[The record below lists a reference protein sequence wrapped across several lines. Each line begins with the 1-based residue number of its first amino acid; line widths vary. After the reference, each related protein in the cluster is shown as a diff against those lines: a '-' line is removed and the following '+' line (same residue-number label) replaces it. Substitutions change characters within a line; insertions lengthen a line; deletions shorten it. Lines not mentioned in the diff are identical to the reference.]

1 MMDEKFLHDTGVE
14 VMRVVKTT
22 LKAYRT
28 FSKLAVEGEKVSV
41 CGLQILTTLRYYPEL
56 NTVSDLADSLEFSK
70 GLISREVETLRK
82 GNYVTTAVDEKD
94 RRVLRIF
101 INKEVADPVILK
113 QKEKLFNLIHQ
124 ITDGIADEDIK
135 KYRELN
141 KIFLEKVAE
150 VDFDKEVV
158 TLICTELSL
167 VTVCITV
174 VSLLRIVCCRVET
187 RICFTIFHSCVSV
200 VSKFRNSN

>member
-1 MMDEKFLHDTGVE
+1 MMDEKYLHDTGVE
-14 VMRVVKTT
+14 VMRTVKAT

-28 FSKLAVEGEKVSV
+28 FSKLAVAGEKVSV

-101 INKEVADPVILK
+101 INKEVAEPVILK
-113 QKEKLFNLIHQ
+113 QKAKLFSLIHQ
-124 ITDGIADEDIK
+124 ISDGISDEDIE

-141 KIFLEKVAE
+141 EKFFEKVSQ
-150 VDFDKEVV
+150 VDFDEDVDL
-158 TLICTELSL
+158 TNFDLQ
-167 VTVCITV
+167 
-174 VSLLRIVCCRVET
+174 
-187 RICFTIFHSCVSV
+187 
-200 VSKFRNSN
+200 KFI

>member
-1 MMDEKFLHDTGVE
+1 MMDDKFLHDTGVE

-56 NTVSDLADSLEFSK
+56 NTVSDLADNLEFSK

-101 INKEVADPVILK
+101 INKEVAEPVILK

-124 ITDGIADEDIK
+124 VTDGIADEDIE

-141 KIFLEKVAE
+141 KIFLEKVSE
-150 VDFDKEVV
+150 VDFDKEVD
-158 TLICTELSL
+158 TSNFDLQ
-167 VTVCITV
+167 
-174 VSLLRIVCCRVET
+174 
-187 RICFTIFHSCVSV
+187 
-200 VSKFRNSN
+200 KFI

>member
-22 LKAYRT
+22 LRAYRT

-41 CGLQILTTLRYYPEL
+41 CGLQVLTTLRYYPEL

-82 GNYVTTAVDEKD
+82 GNYVTTSVDEKD

-124 ITDGIADEDIK
+124 VTDGIADEDIK

-150 VDFDKEVV
+150 VNFDKEVD
-158 TLICTELSL
+158 TSNFDLQ
-167 VTVCITV
+167 
-174 VSLLRIVCCRVET
+174 
-187 RICFTIFHSCVSV
+187 
-200 VSKFRNSN
+200 KFI